1 MFVELSAT
9 NSLSRNFAVTHVANS
24 SMSFNMTETRPFD
37 DVRNLAETVPARD
50 SEIYSDLM
58 KRADGLGRGLDPLGS
73 LARPLARI
81 ASVQGQASP
90 RLTRSLVSVF
100 TGSHGTMDDA
110 PQHVAA
116 RVANLSNGSAAVRG
130 AAQAA
135 GAAFKVYEFGNDYP
149 SADYREGPSLS
160 ERDCAGAVA
169 FGMEVV
175 AEGADVIVLGNAGF
189 GSATAAAAIARGL
202 YGGAADYWA
211 GGSGEKAKT
220 RIDAVAQGA
229 KANSELLSDPLDVLR
244 AFGGRDIA
252 GTVGAILACA
262 HQHIPVILDGYVV
275 CAAAAIIHAL
285 NPDAV
290 AHCLAGH
297 VTAEPAHRALLDR
310 MDLDPVL
317 DLGINIGDGTGGTL
331 ALSLLQSASA
341 GLATLDQG

>member
-1 MFVELSAT
+1 
-9 NSLSRNFAVTHVANS
+9 
-24 SMSFNMTETRPFD
+24 MTEPRPFD
-37 DVRNLAETVPARD
+37 DVRNLANTVPARNSD
-50 SEIYSDLM
+50 IYTDLM
-58 KRADGLGRGLDPLGS
+58 KRADGLGRGLNPLGS
-73 LARPLARI
+73 LASPLARI

-100 TGSHGTMDDA
+100 TGSHGTMAEA

-149 SADYREGPSLS
+149 SDDYREGPSLS
-160 ERDCAGAVA
+160 ERDCAGAIA

-211 GGSGEKAKT
+211 GGSGDKAKT

-229 KANSELLSDPLDVLR
+229 KANSELLSDPLGVLR

>member
-1 MFVELSAT
+1 MGFT
-9 NSLSRNFAVTHVANS
+9 
-24 SMSFNMTETRPFD
+24 MTEARPFD
-37 DVRNLAETVPARD
+37 DVRNLAKTVPARNSD
-50 SEIYSDLM
+50 IYTELM
-58 KRADGLGRGLDPLGS
+58 ARADGLERGLNPLGS
-73 LARPLARI
+73 LADPLARI
-81 ASVQGQASP
+81 ASVQGQAAP

-100 TGSHGTMDDA
+100 TASHGTMSDA

-116 RVANLSNGSAAVRG
+116 RVANLSNGAAAVRG

-149 SADYREGPSLS
+149 SDDYRKGPSLS
-160 ERDCAGAVA
+160 ERDCAGAIA
-169 FGMEVV
+169 YGMEVV

-211 GGSGEKAKT
+211 GRSGEKAKI
-220 RIDAVAQGA
+220 RSDAITQGA
-229 KANSELLSDPLDVLR
+229 NANSELLSDPLGVLQ

-275 CAAAAIIHAL
+275 CAAAAIIHAF